1 MINMKRLVRALTLG
15 GAATAFTLTAAGAAI
30 ADSSTF
36 SVHGQEAQPDETSW
50 AQCPA
55 GSHLIGGGYT
65 GEQAFANGG
74 SLYDAIEANG
84 PSISHP
90 GAWAASAHRTPIY
103 ALALCQKDS

>member
-1 MINMKRLVRALTLG
+1 MINMKCLVRALALG
-15 GAATAFTLTAAGAAI
+15 GAAVTFTLVAAGSAA

-36 SVHGQEAQPDETSW
+36 SVNGQLAKPDETSW

-65 GEQAFANGG
+65 GEQGFAVGG
-74 SLYDAIEANG
+74 TLYDAIEANG

-90 GAWAASAHRTPIY
+90 GAWAASAHLTPVY